1 MKTNRKLTLA
11 LTCAAGLL
19 ASSGEALAVNWLK
32 MQGTE
37 PPGVSARARVWG
49 FIQPEYQQTEGTKLQ
64 AGAWKGQKAIFN
76 MSRPDLKTRS
86 GFNVIRARIGVR
98 GTGFPL
104 DNNVN
109 YFFLAEFGNNGITR
123 QGGGNVK
130 ITDASVT
137 LNQFKGARIR
147 VGQFKTPGSEEGL
160 KAIHVFDYINFST
173 GVNQLLLERFFDGNG
188 SGTPGNGATTGSGV
202 VNRPNGPVGAFRD
215 IGVQVFDWFTMGN
228 WEHTYA
234 LMLGNGNGIT
244 RGDNDGN
251 REVYAYWASEL
262 LFAGASPFPSGTHLA
277 PPSWSADQHGPR
289 GARYQSLKLFGWYQ
303 GGKRTLTGEG
313 AGEYDRTRSGLGLTL
328 RKGKIRAAVE
338 YFKAEGMIFSGTDG
352 GAVAGATA
360 NNGVGIASYN
370 VETMGEAN
378 SWYLDF
384 GYLIHPK
391 LELDIRYD
399 VLNRNTN
406 VSAKERKFDTLT
418 LGAQYF
424 FNKKSRLL
432 VNYEMRNA
440 SAPGWSSSATPN
452 QILDS
457 MDNRMSAQLLIVF

>member
-1 MKTNRKLTLA
+1 MKTNHKTTLA
-11 LTCAAGLL
+11 LVCAAGLL
-19 ASSGEALAVNWLK
+19 AGSGEAFAINWLK
-32 MQGTE
+32 MQGAE
-37 PPGVSARARVWG
+37 PPSASGRARVWG
-49 FIQPEYQQTEGTKLQ
+49 FIQPEFQQTSGTKLQ
-64 AGAWKGQKAIFN
+64 AGGWSGQNAVFN
-76 MSRPDLKTRS
+76 MSRPDLKSDS
-86 GFNVIRARIGVR
+86 GFNIIRARIGVR

-104 DNNVN
+104 DSNVN

-123 QGGGNVK
+123 QGGGSAK

-137 LNQFKGARIR
+137 LNQIKGARIR

-160 KAIHVFDYINFST
+160 QAIHVFDYINFT
-173 GVNQLLLERFFDGNG
+173 NGVNQLLLERFFDGNG
-188 SGTPGNGATTGSGV
+188 SGTPGSGAASGTGLA
-202 VNRPNGPVGAFRD
+202 NKPNGPVSAFRD
-215 IGVQVFDWFTMGN
+215 IGIQVFDWVTIGN

-234 LMLGNGNGIT
+234 LMVGNGNGIT

-262 LFAGASPFPSGTHLA
+262 LFSGTSPFPSGSHLA

-289 GARYQSLKLFGWYQ
+289 GARYQSWKMYGWYQ
-303 GGKRTLTGEG
+303 GGKRTLTTEG
-313 AGEYDRTRSGLGLTL
+313 AGVYDRTRFGIGSTL
-328 RKGKIRAAVE
+328 RKGKIRAAAE

-352 GAVAGATA
+352 GAVAGSTS
-360 NNGVGIASYN
+360 NSGGIASFN

-378 SWYLDF
+378 SWYVDF

-399 VLNRNTN
+399 TLNRNTN
-406 VSAKERKFDTLT
+406 FSAKERKFETLT
-418 LGAQYF
+418 VGAQYF

-432 VNYEMRNA
+432 VNYEMRSAEAPNA
-440 SAPGWSSSATPN
+440 AGSATPN
-452 QILDS
+452 RILDS

>member
-1 MKTNRKLTLA
+1 MKINRNLTLA

-19 ASSGEALAVNWLK
+19 LSSGEALAINWLK

-49 FIQPEYQQTEGTKLQ
+49 FVQPEFQQTDGTKLQ
-64 AGAWKGQKAIFN
+64 AGPWKGQNAIFN
-76 MSRPDLKTRS
+76 MSRPDLKSES
-86 GFNVIRARIGVR
+86 GFNVIRTRIGVR

-123 QGGGNVK
+123 QGGGNAK

-173 GVNQLLLERFFDGNG
+173 GVNQLLLERYFNGDG
-188 SGTPGNGATTGSGV
+188 SSTKTTAAS
-202 VNRPNGPVGAFRD
+202 VNKANGPVSAFRD
-215 IGVQVFDWFTMGN
+215 IGVQVFDWFTVGN

-234 LMLGNGNGIT
+234 LMVGNGNGIT
-244 RGDNDGN
+244 RGENDGN

-262 LFAGASPFPSGTHLA
+262 LFAGASPFPSSSHLA
-277 PPSWSADQHGPR
+277 PPSWSADQDGPR

-303 GGKRTLTGEG
+303 GGKRTLTTVGDG
-313 AGEYDRTRSGLGLTL
+313 AGVYDRTRQGIGLTL
-328 RKGKIRAAVE
+328 RKGKVRAAAE
-338 YFKAEGMIFSGTDG
+338 YFVAKGMIFSGTDG
-352 GAVAGATA
+352 GAVAGSQNNAATA
-360 NNGVGIASYN
+360 YADFN
-370 VETMGEAN
+370 VKTNGEAN

-399 VLNRNTN
+399 TLDRNTN
-406 VSAKERKFDTLT
+406 ISAAERKFDTLT

-432 VNYEMRNA
+432 VNYEMRDA
-440 SAPGWSSSATPN
+440 SAPNLAGSAAPN

-457 MDNRMSAQLLIVF
+457 MDNRISAQILIVF

>member
-1 MKTNRKLTLA
+1 MKTSRKTTLA
-11 LTCAAGLL
+11 LACAAGLL
-19 ASSGEALAVNWLK
+19 ASSGEALAINWLK
-32 MQGTE
+32 MQGAE
-37 PPGVSARARVWG
+37 PPDAAPRARVWG
-49 FIQPEYQQTEGTKLQ
+49 FIQPEFKQTEGTKIQ
-64 AGAWKGQKAIFN
+64 AGGWSGQNAIFN
-76 MSRPDLKTRS
+76 LSGPDLKSES
-86 GFNVIRARIGVR
+86 GFSIKRARIGVR

-123 QGGGNVK
+123 QGGGSGR

-137 LNQFKGARIR
+137 LNHIKGARIR

-160 KAIHVFDYINFST
+160 QAIHVFDYINFT
-173 GVNQLLLERFFDGNG
+173 NGGNQLLLERYFNGDGSSAKTTAG
-188 SGTPGNGATTGSGV
+188 S
-202 VNRPNGPVGAFRD
+202 VNKPNGPVSAFRD
-215 IGVQVFDWFTMGN
+215 IGIQVFDWVTIGN
-228 WEHTYA
+228 WEHSYA

-251 REVYAYWASEL
+251 REVYTYWASEL
-262 LFAGASPFPSGTHLA
+262 LLSGVSPFPSGSHLA

-289 GARYQSLKLFGWYQ
+289 GARYQSWKTYGWYQ
-303 GGKRTLTGEG
+303 GGKRTLTTAGDG
-313 AGEYDRTRSGLGLTL
+313 AGVYDRTRYGIGTTL
-328 RKGKIRAAVE
+328 RKGKIRAAAE
-338 YFKAEGMIFSGTDG
+338 YFVAKGMIFSGTDG
-352 GAVAGATA
+352 GAVAGAQ
-360 NNGVGIASYN
+360 NNAGSAYADFN

-384 GYLIHPK
+384 GYLILPK

-399 VLNRNTN
+399 TLNRNTN
-406 VSAKERKFDTLT
+406 FSAKERKFETLT

-432 VNYEMRNA
+432 VNYELRNA
-440 SAPGWSSSATPN
+440 EAPNAASSAAPN
-452 QILDS
+452 RILDG